1 MTTTLRRHRDRRIDE
16 LLPRLPGAELVGD
29 GIAALERGE
38 QTVEALLVSLAAA
51 RLRDIGLN
59 IPQAADHVAEPNLAL
74 YEAVRY
80 AGGDHFDYNAL
91 LGRLSSFAD
100 AAEWLLGE
108 PARNTARMKPASL
121 EDGSAGLAW
130 ASRPRAE
137 T

>member
-1 MTTTLRRHRDRRIDE
+1 METMTKTSRHRPDRRIDE
-16 LLPRLPGAELVGD
+16 FLPRLPGADIVGD

-38 QTVEALLVSLAAA
+38 RTVEALLVSLAAA

-59 IPQAADHVAEPNLAL
+59 IPKAADAVAEPNLAL
-74 YEAVRY
+74 YEAVRH

-100 AAEWLLGE
+100 AAEWMLRE
-108 PARNTARMKPASL
+108 PAPKT
-121 EDGSAGLAW
+121 
-130 ASRPRAE
+130 